1 MAIKYQW
8 LTEQLRDLIQ
18 EYIQNGRNRLPA
30 EQELCAR
37 YRVSRQ
43 TVRAALAV
51 LEESQEIRRIKGSGS
66 YITGLSDQES
76 RNVIGVLIP
85 DEQQYQY
92 PAFVN
97 NLRTALAAY
106 GYTCKV
112 FPTFGHQDEERQ
124 ILQFLLK
131 NPLRAILAEPVKSA
145 LPTLN
150 TELYQMLL
158 QKGTAVFF
166 LGCAY
171 PGLSQVPVLSGNPDY
186 GAACWYRIWLP
197 KAIPALRHF
206 PDGWT
211 CRGHQHWPGLSE
223 RHGKSGALGFRPKP
237 WMVYHRRSG

>member
-1 MAIKYQW
+1 MAIKYKW

-92 PAFVN
+92 PAFVI
-97 NLRTALAAY
+97 TFAQPWQ
-106 GYTCKV
+106 
-112 FPTFGHQDEERQ
+112 PT
-124 ILQFLLK
+124 
-131 NPLRAILAEPVKSA
+131 
-145 LPTLN
+145 
-150 TELYQMLL
+150 
-158 QKGTAVFF
+158 
-166 LGCAY
+166 
-171 PGLSQVPVLSGNPDY
+171 
-186 GAACWYRIWLP
+186 
-197 KAIPALRHF
+197 AIPAKFSPPTVIRMRNGRF
-206 PDGWT
+206 
-211 CRGHQHWPGLSE
+211 S
-223 RHGKSGALGFRPKP
+223 SF
-237 WMVYHRRSG
+237 S

>member
-1 MAIKYQW
+1 MAHRTAAGLDSGIYSKW
-8 LTEQLRDLIQ
+8 KEQ
-18 EYIQNGRNRLPA
+18 A
-30 EQELCAR
+30 AR
-37 YRVSRQ
+37 RTGIMRPLSGQ
-43 TVRAALAV
+43 PPDRAGCTWQSW
-51 LEESQEIRRIKGSGS
+51 EESQEIRRIKGSGS

-112 FPTFGHQDEERQ
+112 FPTYGHQDEERQ

-186 GAACWYRIWLP
+186 GASLLVQDLAA
-197 KAIPALRHF
+197 KGH
-206 PDGWT
+206 T
-211 CRGHQHWPGLSE
+211 CIAGIFQ
-223 RHGKSGALGFRPKP
+223 
-237 WMVYHRRSG
+237 MVTCGDISTARAF

>member
-1 MAIKYQW
+1 MAIKYKW

-112 FPTFGHQDEERQ
+112 FPTYGHQDQERQ

-158 QKGTAVFF
+158 QKMSDIFF
-166 LGCAY
+166 
-171 PGLSQVPVLSGNPDY
+171 
-186 GAACWYRIWLP
+186 R
-197 KAIPALRHF
+197 
-206 PDGWT
+206 T
-211 CRGHQHWPGLSE
+211 
-223 RHGKSGALGFRPKP
+223 FR
-237 WMVYHRRSG
+237 MLL

>member
-1 MAIKYQW
+1 MAIKYKW

-112 FPTFGHQDEERQ
+112 FPTFGHQDQERQ

-171 PGLSQVPVLSGNPDY
+171 PGLSQFPVLSGNPDY
-186 GAACWYRIWLP
+186 GASLLVQDLAAKGHTCIAGTKSVP
-197 KAIPALRHF
+197 LRPCICTFRTYSFHSS
-206 PDGWT
+206 
-211 CRGHQHWPGLSE
+211 SE
-223 RHGKSGALGFRPKP
+223 WITDTD
-237 WMVYHRRSG
+237 WMQQSH

>member
-145 LPTLN
+145 AHSQHRALSDASS
-150 TELYQMLL
+150 
-158 QKGTAVFF
+158 KGNCRLF
-166 LGCAY
+166 
-171 PGLSQVPVLSGNPDY
+171 PGLCLPWPFTGSGSFRQSGLRSQPAGTGSGCQRPY
-186 GAACWYRIWLP
+186 LHC
-197 KAIPALRHF
+197 RHF
-206 PDGWT
+206 PDG
-211 CRGHQHWPGLSE
+211 
-223 RHGKSGALGFRPKP
+223 
-237 WMVYHRRSG
+237 